1 MLGINIEVRNKDLL
15 SNCLCLKNENFVV
28 YFYELFFERK

>member
-15 SNCLCLKNENFVV
+15 SNCLLKNENFVV